1 MGHGRRGRHC
11 KESGQRPPAS
21 PLLLLIE
28 PSNKR
33 STLEKKTEM
42 SMMKTLCLLLL
53 VSPIID
59 IGIAKPGN
67 FLIETD
73 DGDGSG
79 KDYGGASGG
88 WGGNNTPLSAQNP
101 GNPPSGID
109 HCWFARV
116 LGTQR
121 GTSPTTSRLIIV
133 SQDCTDFKPNAHRC
147 ADVKHGLLTYLNVCV
162 KKTIIHV

>member
-1 MGHGRRGRHC
+1 MGRRGRHC

-33 STLEKKTEM
+33 STLKKKTEM

-88 WGGNNTPLSAQNP
+88 WVCTGLGHATWV
-101 GNPPSGID
+101 PPPPPAG
-109 HCWFARV
+109 
-116 LGTQR
+116 
-121 GTSPTTSRLIIV
+121 
-133 SQDCTDFKPNAHRC
+133 
-147 ADVKHGLLTYLNVCV
+147 
-162 KKTIIHV
+162 